1 MFSDPLV
8 DGPTTRITRLEH
20 EHAAAAAHL
29 GVAMLER
36 AFELD
41 ARVPGGDVS
50 PTPNAAWRT
59 LSHLWERRLCDPRYT
74 SFGMWR
80 RGRLL
85 GTLAVTYRHYAPDSE
100 ELLWSPRSGG
110 WMPQVLCA
118 VAPGQ
123 RYADVLPPLY
133 EAVSAWLGQ
142 RDVPLHFASVLA
154 ADREALDVWQTLG
167 FHQQGIFALLDEAAS
182 HTIKARRASS
192 GIRVRRARR
201 DDADAVA
208 RLLAESHRYH
218 ALLPGSFYAPAD
230 GDRHYAAVVRREL
243 TSPAGPQYI
252 VAEEQEQIVGCA
264 SSMVR
269 EARASDPARYMQPM
283 PLGYIDEVAV
293 TERARGR
300 GIGAA
305 LVAKQLGEFEA
316 RGIVHFGIHFLVN
329 NPLASRAWLRLG
341 FRPLEIRLQHGSE
354 PSHLA
359 LVDEMPVELA
369 L

>member
-1 MFSDPLV
+1 MFSIPHG

-36 AFELD
+36 ACLLD
-41 ARVPGGDVS
+41 ARVPGAGVS
-50 PTPNAAWRT
+50 ATPNAWRA
-59 LSHLWERRLCDPRYT
+59 LAHLWERRLCDPRYM

-80 RGRLL
+80 QGRLI

-123 RYADVLPPLY
+123 RYVDVLPPLY
-133 EAVSAWLGQ
+133 EAVSDWLGQ

-167 FHQQGIFALLDEAAS
+167 FHQQGIFALLDEATGN
-182 HTIKARRASS
+182 TIKARRATN
-192 GIRVRRARR
+192 GIRVRRAKR
-201 DDADAVA
+201 DDADALA
-208 RLLAESHRYH
+208 RLLAESHRFH
-218 ALLPGSFYAPAD
+218 ALLPGSFYAAAD
-230 GDRHYAAVVRREL
+230 GDRHYATVVRREL
-243 TSPAGPQYI
+243 TAPAGPHYI
-252 VAEEQEQIVGCA
+252 VAEEQGQIVGCA
-264 SSMVR
+264 SSMLR

-293 TERARGR
+293 TERARER
-300 GIGAA
+300 GIGTT
-305 LVAKQLGEFEA
+305 LVAKLLGEFEA
-316 RGIVHFGIHFLVN
+316 RGVCHAGIHFLVN

-354 PSHLA
+354 PSHVA
-359 LVDEMPVELA
+359 LTDEMPVELA